1 MREGKSNDAEET
13 NVEAKVE
20 LAREDGILFRGER
33 SDSERREPSG
43 LLQTSLSSLSTLL
56 EGLEL
61 ILTFS

>member
-33 SDSERREPSG
+33 SDSERREPSS
-43 LLQTSLSSLSTLL
+43 LLQASLSSLSTVLQ
-56 EGLEL
+56 GLEL